1 MILPDVNVWLHAVN
15 AGAAQHG
22 TASAALKQA
31 YQAGPVALC
40 WPALLGFL
48 RLSTRAGIL
57 PRPLAVEQA
66 LDVMRAWLAHP
77 ASVVVQPSNQHAAVL
92 SGLLL
97 GAGRGG
103 PLVSDAHLAA
113 LAIEHGAT
121 LLSFDADFAG
131 FAGLR
136 FTHLRG

>member
-1 MILPDVNVWLHAVN
+1 MILPDVNVLLYAVN
-15 AGAAQHG
+15 GGAAQHN
-22 TASAALKQA
+22 TAQAALKEA
-31 YQAGPVALC
+31 YQAGPVAHC

-57 PRPLAVEQA
+57 ARPLDVQA
-66 LDVMRAWLAHP
+66 ALGVVRVWLDHP
-77 ASVVVQPSNQHAAVL
+77 GSLLVQATPQHAAVL
-92 SGLLL
+92 GALLL

-121 LLSFDADFAG
+121 VMSFDADFAR

-136 FTHLRG
+136 FKHLR

>member
-1 MILPDVNVWLHAVN
+1 MILPDVNVLLYAVN
-15 AGAAQHG
+15 SSAAQSA
-22 TASAALKQA
+22 TAHAALKDA
-31 YQAGPVALC
+31 YEKGPVALC

-57 PRPLAVEQA
+57 PRPLQVQDA
-66 LDVMRAWLAHP
+66 LVVMRVWLEHP
-77 ASVVVQPSNQHAAVL
+77 GSVQVQATPQHAAIL
-92 SGLLL
+92 GGLLL
-97 GAGRGG
+97 GAGQGG

-121 LLSFDADFAG
+121 LMSFDGDFSR

-136 FTHLRG
+136 FKHLR

>member
-1 MILPDVNVWLHAVN
+1 MILPDVNVLLYAVN
-15 AGAAQHG
+15 TGAPQNTTAQ
-22 TASAALKQA
+22 AALKGA
-31 YQAGPVALC
+31 YENGPVALC

-57 PRPLAVEQA
+57 PRPLGVEQA
-66 LDVMRAWLAHP
+66 LEVVRTWLSLP
-77 ASVVVQPSNQHAAVL
+77 GSVLVQPTPQHAAVL
-92 SGLLL
+92 GGLLL

-121 LLSFDADFAG
+121 LLSFDADFAR

-136 FTHLRG
+136 FKHLR

>member
-1 MILPDVNVWLHAVN
+1 MILPDVNVLLYAVN
-15 AGAAQHG
+15 TAAPQH
-22 TASAALKQA
+22 AKALAALQGA
-31 YQAGPVALC
+31 YRSGTVAMG

-57 PRPLAVEQA
+57 SRPLPVAQA
-66 LDVMRAWLAHP
+66 LGVMRAWLDHP
-77 ASVVVQPSNQHAAVL
+77 GTLVVQPTAQHAA
-92 SGLLL
+92 LLASL
-97 GAGRGG
+97 LIGAGQGG

-121 LLSFDADFAG
+121 LLSFDRDFQR

-136 FTHLRG
+136 FKHLS